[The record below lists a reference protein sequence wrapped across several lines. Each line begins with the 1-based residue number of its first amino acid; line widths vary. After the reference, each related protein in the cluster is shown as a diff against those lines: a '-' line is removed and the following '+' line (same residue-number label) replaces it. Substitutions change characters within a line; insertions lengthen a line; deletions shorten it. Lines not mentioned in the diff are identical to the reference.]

1 MKKYLDITIKMALE
15 NPNELFVGNLSFFCT
30 EKDLDYLFSPFGK
43 VANIRIKRNEKNGR
57 RSLMYGFVCM
67 DTFEGAVKASE
78 QLHQKLFMGRNV
90 K

>member
-57 RSLMYGFVCM
+57 KVTSALLV
-67 DTFEGAVKASE
+67 DTPFEGAVKAFE
-78 QLHQKLFMGRNV
+78 
-90 K
+90 

>member
-1 MKKYLDITIKMALE
+1 MSLE

-30 EKDLDYLFSPFGK
+30 EKDLEYLFTPFGP
-43 VANIRIKRNEKNGR
+43 VSNIRIKRNEKNGR

-67 DTFEGAVKASE
+67 ETLEAAKKASE
-78 QLHQKLFMGRNV
+78 QLHQKLFMGRHV